1 MPAVLSTPSIPPATG
16 RHRQSTTNVVRSI
29 VRGNRPGRAG
39 SWLCARCRK
48 GKRGQK
54 APCVKDLNDP
64 DGPCVPC
71 RKAGLTASACG
82 PISLPPGR
90 MARLRAPRDL
100 LGNWIPENHLR
111 LPPAPPP
118 ARRPEHGLDLLGGTD
133 SAISDAVTVEDFDM
147 HDLNSQSLGVDSLFA
162 QDHIEHLNIPGLEV
176 QAPEVQALEVQHVEV
191 QHVDVQDFDIHDFD
205 IHDFDVL
212 DLGIQEDRLSLANF
226 PVDEDFLAWL
236 EHGLNKR

>member
-1 MPAVLSTPSIPPATG
+1 MPAVLSTPSSIPPATG

-71 RKAGLTASACG
+71 RKAGLTASTCG
-82 PISLPPGR
+82 PISLPPSR
-90 MARLRAPRDL
+90 MAKLRAPQAL

-111 LPPAPPP
+111 LPLASPP
-118 ARRPEHGLDLLGGTD
+118 AHRPEHGLDLLGGTD
-133 SAISDAVTVEDFDM
+133 SAISDAATVEDLGM
-147 HDLNSQSLGVDSLFA
+147 HDLNSLDVDSFVARPL
-162 QDHIEHLNIPGLEV
+162 DIDDLNIPGLEV
-176 QAPEVQALEVQHVEV
+176 QALEVQALEVQDVEV
-191 QHVDVQDFDIHDFD
+191 QDVDVQDFDIQ
-205 IHDFDVL
+205 DFDVF
-212 DLGIQEDRLSLANF
+212 DLGIQEDRLSLADF
-226 PVDEDFLAWL
+226 QVDEDFVAWL